1 MIRSKQLPCDRVLW
15 TLVSLSGKAEWI
27 ELRLRT
33 RLTAAELDA
42 VLSELVKEDKI
53 SIIPR
58 GTQGQDQAL
67 ILLKSG

>member
-1 MIRSKQLPCDRVLW
+1 
-15 TLVSLSGKAEWI
+15 LSGKAEWI